1 MLPIRTHRSNF
12 IYRNP
17 SPDIPDMT
25 GERIEPGHIRS
36 VWELTERER
45 DDIVQGL
52 NIELNI
58 FAEPIPPVS
67 LNVTYDGAISR
78 MRVPVIV
85 AERFMGDDGRWY
97 IRMLSEFGAELG
109 VSKGYTRKWSAWLG
123 LRRLKRILPTLEIW
137 PS

>member
-1 MLPIRTHRSNF
+1 MLPIRTKRSNF

-25 GERIEPGHIRS
+25 GERVEPGHIRS

-58 FAEPIPPVS
+58 FVEPIPPVS
-67 LNVTYDGAISR
+67 LGVTYEGSTMR
-78 MRVPVIV
+78 MRLSVIV
-85 AERFMGDDGRWY
+85 AERFVGDDGRWY

-109 VSKGYTRKWSAWLG
+109 VSKAYTREWSAWLAQ
-123 LRRLKRILPTLEIW
+123 RRLRRILPKVELW

>member
-1 MLPIRTHRSNF
+1 LLPIRTKRSNF

-17 SPDIPDMT
+17 RPDIPDMAV
-25 GERIEPGHIRS
+25 ERVEPGHIRS
-36 VWELTERER
+36 VWALSEQER

-67 LNVTYDGAISR
+67 MNVTYEESAIR
-78 MRVPVIV
+78 MRLPVLV
-85 AERFMGDDGRWY
+85 VERFIGDDGRWY

-109 VSKGYTRKWSAWLG
+109 VSKPYAHMWSAWLAQ
-123 LRRLKRILPTLEIW
+123 RRLKRILPMLEIW